1 MAAPPWQYRRI
12 MAEVPELKIK
22 YTDPSRGILHWQVV
36 KYGDLT
42 KDVRD
47 RIEAVDLTVHELQW
61 LKIDTLKKINACLAE
76 LSNLDIDEDDIWPMT

>member
-1 MAAPPWQYRRI
+1 

-22 YTDPSRGILHWQVV
+22 YTDTSRGIPHWQVV

-47 RIEAVDLTVHELQW
+47 RIEAVDLTVHEL
-61 LKIDTLKKINACLAE
+61 LELAIKELRVGNLYEMELAE
-76 LSNLDIDEDDIWPMT
+76 IYVTAEDIEWP

>member
-1 MAAPPWQYRRI
+1 

-22 YTDPSRGILHWQVV
+22 YTDTSRGIPHWQVV

-47 RIEAVDLTVHELQW
+47 RIEAVDLTEHELFERIIVVMKQNN
-61 LKIDTLKKINACLAE
+61 LCLQKM
-76 LSNLDIDEDDIWPMT
+76 SNMEVKDDDIEWP